1 MQKSKVIVVGD
12 PTTGTVINQSQ
23 KNPEW
28 GYVKLQQVKIMVD
41 DNGFLRRTTLNS
53 LIQAPIEI
61 LKIMNYHANQT
72 LEGNIVIKE
81 SLKPFNEK
89 DPERNL
95 KIAGKTGIVCTVEGQ
110 PIYRKV
116 VYSTKSNAE
125 DQTIQHD
132 NIEELREAFNREQSS
147 NAVIKP
153 NEDFAL

>member
-1 MQKSKVIVVGD
+1 MQKSKVVVVGD
-12 PTTGTVINQSQ
+12 PTTGSVINQSK
-23 KNPEW
+23 KNPDW

-61 LKIMNYHANQT
+61 LKIMNYYSGQT
-72 LEGNIVIKE
+72 LEGNIIIKE

-89 DPERNL
+89 EPERNL
-95 KIAGKTGIVCTVEGQ
+95 KIAGKTGIVCTVDGQ

-132 NIEELREAFNREQSS
+132 NIEELREAFNKEEFS
-147 NAVIKP
+147 NSAIKP
-153 NEDFAL
+153 NEEFSL